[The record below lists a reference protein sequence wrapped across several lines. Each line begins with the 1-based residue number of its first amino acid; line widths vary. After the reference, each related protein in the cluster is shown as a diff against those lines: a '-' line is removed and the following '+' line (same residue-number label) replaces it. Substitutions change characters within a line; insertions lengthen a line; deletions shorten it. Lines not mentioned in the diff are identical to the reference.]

1 MKISYN
7 WLKEY
12 LSDAPNIS
20 NDLPVEEAGKLLT
33 DCGLEVESIEKFE
46 SIKGGLEGLVIGEVI
61 TKEKHP
67 DADRLSVTTVDI
79 GTGTLLNIVCGAS
92 NVAAGQKVVI
102 ATIGAMLYPSVGE
115 PFEIKRSKI
124 RGQLSEGMICAED
137 EIGLGSSHE
146 GIMVLDANAKI
157 GAPAK
162 EYFKV
167 EEDYV
172 LEIGLTP
179 NRADAAS
186 HVGVARDLVAVF
198 NCNRDL
204 ISAKKGGSTDKN
216 IDHKSLN
223 LPDITSFNI
232 DSTNLEI
239 EVIVED
245 SVACPRYSGLTI
257 SNITVA
263 ESPEWLKN
271 RLKAIGVRSINN
283 IVDITNYVLHEL
295 GQPMH
300 AFDADKIKGNK
311 IIVKKFNSLDKELNN
326 IRKEIGLPKFK
337 TLDGVERELSADDLM
352 ICDAEGGICIA
363 GVFGGIESGVTS
375 STKNIFL
382 ESAYFHS
389 TSIRRSSKRHSLK
402 TDATF
407 RFERGTDPNMT
418 VYALKRAAILIKEI
432 AGGEISSNIIDI
444 YPKKIDNFKVPFSFA
459 HCNRLIGK
467 HIDPEI
473 IKDILKSLGIEIE
486 HEGHDALLL
495 SVPPFKV
502 DVQREQDVI
511 EEVLRIYG
519 YNNVEIPETLNSS
532 IQFAEKPDKEKIQNT
547 VSELLT
553 NNGFSEMMCLSLT
566 KGDYAKSL
574 QSLDP
579 DRSVA
584 MMNPLSSD
592 LNVLR
597 QTLLFSGLETIA
609 YNQNRKNADLKLY
622 EFGKTYMAVK
632 GGEAVKPA
640 RMDESLPDLVIQA
653 GIRSGGYIETK
664 HLSVLL
670 TGRKEE
676 ESWNSKREIVN
687 FYTLK
692 GHVVAILERLGINDV
707 KLSELDNDTFSN
719 GLAFNWNKK
728 TLVEFGSVARSV
740 LKLMDIRQEVFYAD
754 FNWDLIIDAVKKT
767 SVMYT
772 EVPKFPE
779 VRRDLALLID
789 KAIQFEQLEQL
800 AYQSEKSILKN
811 VNLFDVYEGDK
822 LPAGKKSY
830 ALSFTLQDETA
841 TLTDKQIDKIMEK
854 LIKTYQEKAGAEI
867 R

>member
-12 LSDAPNIS
+12 LSADAS
-20 NDLPVEEAGKLLT
+20 NALSVEEAGKLLT

-46 SIKGGLEGLVIGEVI
+46 SVKGGLQGLVIGEVI

-67 DADRLSVTTVDI
+67 DADRLSVTTVDV

-102 ATIGAMLYPSVGE
+102 ATIGAMLYPSTGE
-115 PFEIKRSKI
+115 PFEIKKSKI

-137 EIGLGSSHE
+137 EIGLGASHE

-157 GAPAK
+157 GTPANR
-162 EYFKV
+162 YFKV
-167 EEDYV
+167 EEDQV

-186 HVGVARDLVAVF
+186 HVGVARDLVAVL
-198 NCNRDL
+198 NCSMDL
-204 ISAKKGGSTDKN
+204 SSAKNEGSKN
-216 IDHKSLN
+216 TNHASIV
-223 LPDITSFNI
+223 LPSVDQFNV
-232 DSTNLEI
+232 DSSKLEI
-239 EVIVED
+239 KVVVED
-245 SVACPRYSGLTI
+245 SAACPRYSGLTI
-257 SNITVA
+257 SGITVT

-300 AFDADKIKGNK
+300 AFDADKIKGNTVV
-311 IIVKKFNSLDKELNN
+311 VKKMAD
-326 IRKEIGLPKFK
+326 RTKFK
-337 TLDGVERELSADDLM
+337 TLDGVERELSSEDLM
-352 ICDAEGGICIA
+352 ICDADGGMCIA

-375 STKNIFL
+375 ATKNIFL
-382 ESAYFHS
+382 ESAYFNS
-389 TSIRRSSKRHSLK
+389 TSIRKTSKRHSLK

-418 VYALKRAAILIKEI
+418 VYALKRAALLIKEI
-432 AGGEISSNIIDI
+432 SGGEISSNIVDI
-444 YPKKIDNFKVPFSFA
+444 YPKKIENFKVPFSFSK
-459 HCNRLIGK
+459 CDRLIGK
-467 HIDPEI
+467 HIDLEI
-473 IKDILKSLGIEIE
+473 IKNILKSLNIEIE

-519 YNNVEIPETLNSS
+519 YNNIEIPETLNSS
-532 IQFAEKPDKEKIQNT
+532 IQFAEKPDKEKVQNV
-547 VSELLT
+547 VSELLSNT
-553 NNGFSEMMCLSLT
+553 GFSEMMCLSLT
-566 KGDYAKSL
+566 KGEYASKLKSL
-574 QSLDP
+574 ST

-584 MMNPLSSD
+584 MMNPLSTD

-597 QTLLFSGLETIA
+597 QTLLFSGLETIG
-609 YNQNRKNADLKLY
+609 YNQNRKNSDLKLY

-632 GGEAVKPA
+632 GGETTK
-640 RMDESLPDLVIQA
+640 
-653 GIRSGGYIETK
+653 YIETK
-664 HLSVLL
+664 HLSLFI
-670 TGRKEE
+670 TGRKDE
-676 ESWNSKREIVN
+676 ESWNSKKDVVN

-692 GHVVAILERLGINDV
+692 GAVTAILERLGIKDI
-707 KLSELDNDTFSN
+707 KLAELNNDTFSN
-719 GLAFNWNKK
+719 GLTFNWNKK
-728 TLVEFGSVARSV
+728 TLVEFGSVAKSV
-740 LKLMDIRQEVFYAD
+740 LKMMDIKQEVFYAD
-754 FNWDLIIDAVKKT
+754 FNWDLILEAVKK
-767 SVMYT
+767 SNVMYI

-800 AYQSEKSILKN
+800 AYQSEKSMLKN

-854 LIKTYQEKAGAEI
+854 LMKTYQEKAGAEI